1 MTLSFSLQ
9 LNGKPTYF
17 PEKIIKCLYGN
28 GTVSSNDFFDSFM
41 ASKYSKSDADIRK
54 AMAPK
59 LHTIRSDKANRWK
72 AGNKIHFVI
81 NNRTP
86 QRMQFAPVV
95 ECKSVQRIKIK
106 QFKTDIHYHVMIW
119 IDDELKYDSLYLCFH
134 DTHKGDSVDE
144 YLKQSDFIKNL
155 SINDGFESSDH
166 FFDYFKKDFEGK
178 IIHWTDLTY

>member
-9 LNGKPTYF
+9 LNGKPTFF
-17 PEKIIKCLYGN
+17 PEKVLKCLRI
-28 GTVSSNDFFDSFM
+28 TPIDEHISNYIHSKHFDS
-41 ASKYSKSDADIRK
+41 AVLGNCD
-54 AMAPK
+54 PK
-59 LHTIRSDKANRWK
+59 LHTIREDKSNRWK

-81 NNRTP
+81 NNRTKD
-86 QRMQFAPVV
+86 RMQFAPVV
-95 ECKSVQRIKIK
+95 PCKSVQRIKIK
-106 QFKTDIHYHVMIW
+106 HFKTDIHYHVKVW

-155 SINDGFESSDH
+155 STNDGFESFDH

-178 IIHWTDLTY
+178 IIHWTDLKY